1 MIKKL
6 NITALL
12 IILMLFNQLFAQSDK
27 ILLYG
32 SCSIDEAN
40 KLSEYLKNN
49 SNIDL
54 AFEINDDGNLLFS
67 KYSII
72 FLCGNS
78 YLKLSETHIQEL
90 NRMILNGSFLLI
102 DNYKSDY
109 TLSIFL
115 KKLLAEYPEKNNS
128 ILEVFKKNPYRI
140 DFEQLQFDAK
150 QVYIGEKLR
159 VLALKEDSIFEN
171 ELNNDNKL
179 RLGSSIIFNYLIGN

>member
-40 KLSEYLKNN
+40 KLSEYLKTN

-128 ILEVFKKNPYRI
+128 ISEVFKKNPYRI

-159 VLALKEDSIFEN
+159 VLALKEKSIFEN

>member
-40 KLSEYLKNN
+40 KLSEYLKTN

-128 ILEVFKKNPYRI
+128 ISEVFKKNPYRI

-159 VLALKEDSIFEN
+159 VLALKEESIFEN
-171 ELNNDNKL
+171 ELNNDNNL

>member
-40 KLSEYLKNN
+40 KLSEYLKTN

-90 NRMILNGSFLLI
+90 NRMILNGSFVLI

-159 VLALKEDSIFEN
+159 VLALKEESIFEN
-171 ELNNDNKL
+171 ELNNDNNL

>member
-12 IILMLFNQLFAQSDK
+12 IMLMLVNHLFAQSDK

-32 SCSIDEAN
+32 NCNIDEAN
-40 KLSEYLKNN
+40 KLSEYLKTT

-54 AFEINDDGNLLFS
+54 AFEISDEANLVFS
-67 KYSII
+67 KYAII

-78 YLKLSETHIQEL
+78 YLKLSETHIQDL
-90 NRMILNGSFLLI
+90 NRQLLNGSFLLI

-115 KKLLAEYPEKNNS
+115 KKLLAEHPERNNS
-128 ILEVFKKNPYRI
+128 ISEVFKNNPYRVN
-140 DFEQLQFDAK
+140 FEQLQFKMK
-150 QVYIGEKLR
+150 QIYISEKLR
-159 VLALKEDSIFEN
+159 VLALEESIFES
-171 ELNNDNKL
+171 ELNEDNNL

>member
-115 KKLLAEYPEKNNS
+115 KKLLPEYPEKNNS
-128 ILEVFKKNPYRI
+128 ISEVFKKNPYRI

-159 VLALKEDSIFEN
+159 VLALKEESIFEN

>member
-12 IILMLFNQLFAQSDK
+12 IILMLLNQLFAQSDK

-54 AFEINDDGNLLFS
+54 AFEINDEANLVFS
-67 KYSII
+67 KYPIV

-90 NRMILNGSFLLI
+90 NKIAS
-102 DNYKSDY
+102 
-109 TLSIFL
+109 
-115 KKLLAEYPEKNNS
+115 
-128 ILEVFKKNPYRI
+128 
-140 DFEQLQFDAK
+140 
-150 QVYIGEKLR
+150 
-159 VLALKEDSIFEN
+159 
-171 ELNNDNKL
+171 ELNTFVIPASVKMEHEISMLDEVEKKEYLELMEMDEPVLNK
-179 RLGSSIIFNYLIGN
+179 IIFDINNGCLYTANQATHSDVIVVPFKRASGKDSLSR

>member
-12 IILMLFNQLFAQSDK
+12 IMIMFVSKLFAQSDK

-32 SCSIDEAN
+32 NCNIDQAN
-40 KLSEYLKNN
+40 KLSEYLKTT

-54 AFEINDDGNLLFS
+54 AFEINDEANLVFS
-67 KYSII
+67 RYSII

-78 YLKLSETHIQEL
+78 YLKLSETHIKEL
-90 NRMILNGSFLLI
+90 NRMILNGSLLLI

-115 KKLLAEYPEKNNS
+115 KKLLAEYPEKNIS
-128 ILEVFKKNPYRI
+128 ISEVLKNNPYRI
-140 DFEQLQFDAK
+140 DFEQLQFNTK
-150 QVYIGEKLR
+150 QVYISEKLR
-159 VLALKEDSIFEN
+159 VLALKDKSIFESA
-171 ELNNDNKL
+171 LNDGNNL

>member
-40 KLSEYLKNN
+40 KLSGYLKTN

-90 NRMILNGSFLLI
+90 NKMILNGSLLFI

-128 ILEVFKKNPYRI
+128 ISEVFKKNPYRI
-140 DFEQLQFDAK
+140 DFEQFQFDAK

-159 VLALKEDSIFEN
+159 VLALKEESIFEN
-171 ELNNDNKL
+171 ELNNDNNL

>member
-12 IILMLFNQLFAQSDK
+12 IMLMLVNQLFAQSDK

-32 SCSIDEAN
+32 NCNIDEAN
-40 KLSEYLKNN
+40 KLSEYLKTT

-54 AFEINDDGNLLFS
+54 AFEINDEANLVFS
-67 KYSII
+67 KYPIV

-90 NRMILNGSFLLI
+90 NKMILNGSLLLI

-115 KKLLAEYPEKNNS
+115 KKLLAEYPEKNYS
-128 ILEVFKKNPYRI
+128 ISEVLKSNPYRI
-140 DFEQLQFDAK
+140 NFEQLEFESK
-150 QVYIGEKLR
+150 QVYISEKLR
-159 VLALKEDSIFEN
+159 VLGLKEESIFESK
-171 ELNNDNKL
+171 LNGDNNL

>member
-12 IILMLFNQLFAQSDK
+12 IMLMLVNQLFAQSDK
-27 ILLYG
+27 ILLFG
-32 SCSIDEAN
+32 NCNIDEAN
-40 KLSEYLKNN
+40 KLSEYLKTT

-54 AFEINDDGNLLFS
+54 AFEINDEANLVFS
-67 KYSII
+67 RYSII

-78 YLKLSETHIQEL
+78 YLKLSETHIKEL
-90 NRMILNGSFLLI
+90 NRMILNGSLLLI

-128 ILEVFKKNPYRI
+128 ISEVFKNNPYKVN
-140 DFEQLQFDAK
+140 FEKLQLNTK
-150 QVYIGEKLR
+150 QVYISEKLR
-159 VLALKEDSIFEN
+159 VLALKNESIFES
-171 ELNNDNKL
+171 ELNDNNL

>member
-12 IILMLFNQLFAQSDK
+12 IILMLFNQLFSQSDK
-27 ILLYG
+27 VLLYG
-32 SCSIDEAN
+32 SCNIDEAN
-40 KLSEYLKNN
+40 KLSEYLKTT

-54 AFEINDDGNLLFS
+54 AFEINDEANLVFS
-67 KYSII
+67 KYAII

-78 YLKLSETHIQEL
+78 YLKLSETRIQEL
-90 NRMILNGSFLLI
+90 NRMILNGSLLLI

-128 ILEVFKKNPYRI
+128 ISEVFKNNPYRVN
-140 DFEQLQFDAK
+140 FEQLQFNTK
-150 QVYIGEKLR
+150 QVYISEKLR
-159 VLALKEDSIFEN
+159 VLALKEKSIFESK
-171 ELNNDNKL
+171 LNDDNNL

>member
-12 IILMLFNQLFAQSDK
+12 IILMLVNQLFAQSDK

-32 SCSIDEAN
+32 SCNIDEAN
-40 KLSEYLKNN
+40 KLSEYLKTT

-54 AFEINDDGNLLFS
+54 TFEINDEANFVFS
-67 KYSII
+67 KHAII
-72 FLCGNS
+72 FICGNS
-78 YLKLSETHIQEL
+78 YLKLSDTHIQEL
-90 NRMILNGSFLLI
+90 NRMILNGSLLLI

-115 KKLLAEYPEKNNS
+115 KKLLAEYPERNNS
-128 ILEVFKKNPYRI
+128 VSEVLKNNPYRVN
-140 DFEQLQFDAK
+140 FEQLQFNAK
-150 QVYIGEKLR
+150 QVYVSEKLR
-159 VLALKEDSIFEN
+159 VLALRDESIFESA
-171 ELNNDNKL
+171 LNDDNNL

>member
-90 NRMILNGSFLLI
+90 NRMILNGGFLLI

-115 KKLLAEYPEKNNS
+115 KKLIAEYPEKSNS

-159 VLALKEDSIFEN
+159 VLALKEESIFEN

>member
-78 YLKLSETHIQEL
+78 YLKLSENHIQEL

-140 DFEQLQFDAK
+140 DFEQLQFDTK

-159 VLALKEDSIFEN
+159 VLALKEESIFEN

>member
-12 IILMLFNQLFAQSDK
+12 IMLMLVNQLFAQSDK

-32 SCSIDEAN
+32 NCNIDEAN
-40 KLSEYLKNN
+40 KLSEYLKTT

-54 AFEINDDGNLLFS
+54 AFEINDEANLVFS
-67 KYSII
+67 KYSMI
-72 FLCGNS
+72 FLCGDS
-78 YLKLSETHIQEL
+78 YLKLSESQIQDL
-90 NRMILNGSFLLI
+90 NRMILNGSLLLI
-102 DNYKSDY
+102 DNYRSDY

-128 ILEVFKKNPYRI
+128 ISEVLKNNPYRVN
-140 DFEQLQFDAK
+140 FEQLQFNTK
-150 QVYIGEKLR
+150 QVYISEKLR
-159 VLALKEDSIFEN
+159 VLALKEESIFES
-171 ELNNDNKL
+171 ELNEDNNL

>member
-12 IILMLFNQLFAQSDK
+12 IMLMLVNQLFAQSDK

-32 SCSIDEAN
+32 NCNIDEAN
-40 KLSEYLKNN
+40 KLSEYLKTT

-54 AFEINDDGNLLFS
+54 AFEINDEANLVFS
-67 KYSII
+67 KYAII

-90 NRMILNGSFLLI
+90 NRMILNGSLLFI

-115 KKLLAEYPEKNNS
+115 KKLLAEYPERNSSLSEVLKNN
-128 ILEVFKKNPYRI
+128 PYKMN
-140 DFEQLQFDAK
+140 FEQLKFDAK
-150 QVYIGEKLR
+150 QVYISEKLR
-159 VLALKEDSIFEN
+159 VLALKDKSIFESV
-171 ELNNDNKL
+171 LNDDNNL

>member
-12 IILMLFNQLFAQSDK
+12 IMLMLVNQLFAQSDK
-27 ILLYG
+27 ILLFG
-32 SCSIDEAN
+32 NCNIDEAN
-40 KLSEYLKNN
+40 KLSEYLKTT

-54 AFEINDDGNLLFS
+54 AFEINDEANLVFS
-67 KYSII
+67 RYSII

-78 YLKLSETHIQEL
+78 YLKLSETHIQDL
-90 NRMILNGSFLLI
+90 NRMILNGSLLLI

-128 ILEVFKKNPYRI
+128 ISEVLKNNPYRVN
-140 DFEQLQFDAK
+140 FEELQFNAK
-150 QVYIGEKLR
+150 QVYISEKLR
-159 VLALKEDSIFEN
+159 VLALKEESIFEN
-171 ELNNDNKL
+171 ELNEDNNL

>member
-32 SCSIDEAN
+32 SCNIDEAN
-40 KLSEYLKNN
+40 KLSEYLKTN

-90 NRMILNGSFLLI
+90 NRMILNGSLLLI

-115 KKLLAEYPEKNNS
+115 KKLLVEYPEKNNS
-128 ILEVFKKNPYRI
+128 ISEVFKKNPYRI

-159 VLALKEDSIFEN
+159 VLALKEKSIFEN
-171 ELNNDNKL
+171 ELNNDNNL

>member
-40 KLSEYLKNN
+40 KLSGYLKTN

-90 NRMILNGSFLLI
+90 NKMILNGSFLLI

-140 DFEQLQFDAK
+140 DFDQLQFDAK

-159 VLALKEDSIFEN
+159 VLALKEESIFEN

>member
-40 KLSEYLKNN
+40 KLSEYLKTN

-54 AFEINDDGNLLFS
+54 AFEINDDSNLLFS

-78 YLKLSETHIQEL
+78 YLKLSETHIKEL
-90 NRMILNGSFLLI
+90 NRMILNGSLLLI

-128 ILEVFKKNPYRI
+128 ISEVLKNNSYRANF
-140 DFEQLQFDAK
+140 DQLQFKTK
-150 QVYIGEKLR
+150 QIYISKKLR
-159 VLALKEDSIFEN
+159 VLALKEESIFES
-171 ELNNDNKL
+171 ELNNDNNL
-179 RLGSSIIFNYLIGN
+179 RLGSTIIFNYLIGN

>member
-12 IILMLFNQLFAQSDK
+12 IMLMLVNQLFAQSDK

-32 SCSIDEAN
+32 SCNIDEAN

-159 VLALKEDSIFEN
+159 VLALKEESIFEN

>member
-6 NITALL
+6 NITAL
-12 IILMLFNQLFAQSDK
+12 IIMLMFVNQLFAQSDK

-32 SCSIDEAN
+32 NCNIDEAN
-40 KLSEYLKNN
+40 KLSEYLKTT

-54 AFEINDDGNLLFS
+54 TFEINDEANLVFS
-67 KYSII
+67 KYSLI

-78 YLKLSETHIQEL
+78 YLKLSETHIKEL

-128 ILEVFKKNPYRI
+128 ITEVLNNNPYRVNL
-140 DFEQLQFDAK
+140 DQLQFNTK
-150 QVYIGEKLR
+150 QVYISEKLR
-159 VLALKEDSIFEN
+159 VLALKEESIFESEIN
-171 ELNNDNKL
+171 EDNNL

>member
-40 KLSEYLKNN
+40 KLSEYLKTN

-54 AFEINDDGNLLFS
+54 AFEINDETDLVFS
-67 KYSII
+67 KYPII
-72 FLCGNS
+72 FICGNS
-78 YLKLSETHIQEL
+78 YLKLSETHIQDL
-90 NRMILNGSFLLI
+90 NRMILNGSLLFI

-128 ILEVFKKNPYRI
+128 ISEVLKNNPYKI
-140 DFEQLQFDAK
+140 NFEQLKFNTK
-150 QVYIGEKLR
+150 QVYISKKLR
-159 VLALKEDSIFEN
+159 VLALKDGSIFGS
-171 ELNNDNKL
+171 ELNNDNNL

>member
-6 NITALL
+6 NITAL
-12 IILMLFNQLFAQSDK
+12 IIMLMFVNQLFAQSDK

-32 SCSIDEAN
+32 NCNIDEAN
-40 KLSEYLKNN
+40 KLSEYLETT

-54 AFEINDDGNLLFS
+54 AFEINDEANLVFS
-67 KYSII
+67 KYSLI

-78 YLKLSETHIQEL
+78 YLKLSETHIKEL

-128 ILEVFKKNPYRI
+128 ISEVLNNNPYRVNL
-140 DFEQLQFDAK
+140 DQLQFNTK
-150 QVYIGEKLR
+150 QVYISEKLR
-159 VLALKEDSIFEN
+159 VLALKEESIFES
-171 ELNNDNKL
+171 ELNEDNNI

>member
-12 IILMLFNQLFAQSDK
+12 IMLMLVNQLFAQSDK

-32 SCSIDEAN
+32 NCNIDEAN
-40 KLSEYLKNN
+40 KLSEYLKTN

-54 AFEINDDGNLLFS
+54 AFEINDETDLVFS
-67 KYSII
+67 KYPII
-72 FLCGNS
+72 FICGNS

-90 NRMILNGSFLLI
+90 NRMILNGSLLFI

-115 KKLLAEYPEKNNS
+115 KKLLAEYPEKNYS
-128 ILEVFKKNPYRI
+128 ISEVLKSNPYRVN
-140 DFEQLQFDAK
+140 FEQLQFDSK

-159 VLALKEDSIFEN
+159 VLGLKEESIFESK
-171 ELNNDNKL
+171 LNGDNNLK
-179 RLGSSIIFNYLIGN
+179 LGSSIIFNYLIGN

>member
-40 KLSEYLKNN
+40 KLSEYLKTN

-140 DFEQLQFDAK
+140 DFDQLQFDAK

-159 VLALKEDSIFEN
+159 VLALKEESIFEN

>member
-1 MIKKL
+1 
-6 NITALL
+6 
-12 IILMLFNQLFAQSDK
+12 MLFNQLFAQSDK

-40 KLSEYLKNN
+40 KLSEYLKNT

-54 AFEINDDGNLLFS
+54 AFEINDEANLVFS
-67 KYSII
+67 KYPII

-78 YLKLSETHIQEL
+78 YLKLSENHIREL
-90 NRMILNGSFLLI
+90 SQMILNGSLLLI

-115 KKLLAEYPEKNNS
+115 KKLLPEYPEKNNS
-128 ILEVFKKNPYRI
+128 ISEVLINNPYRVN
-140 DFEQLQFDAK
+140 FEQFQLNTK
-150 QVYIGEKLR
+150 QVYISERLR
-159 VLALKEDSIFEN
+159 VLALKEESIFES
-171 ELNNDNKL
+171 ELNNDNNL

>member
-6 NITALL
+6 NITAL
-12 IILMLFNQLFAQSDK
+12 IIMLMFVNQLFAQSDK

-32 SCSIDEAN
+32 NCNIDEAN
-40 KLSEYLKNN
+40 KLSEYLKTT

-54 AFEINDDGNLLFS
+54 TFEINDEANLVFS
-67 KYSII
+67 KYSLI

-78 YLKLSETHIQEL
+78 YLKLSETHIKEL

-128 ILEVFKKNPYRI
+128 ISEVLNNNPYRVNL
-140 DFEQLQFDAK
+140 DQLQFNTK
-150 QVYIGEKLR
+150 QVYISEKLR
-159 VLALKEDSIFEN
+159 VLALKEESIFES
-171 ELNNDNKL
+171 ELNEDNNL

>member
-6 NITALL
+6 NIAELL
-12 IILMLFNQLFAQSDK
+12 IIIMLINQLFAQSDK

-32 SCSIDEAN
+32 SCNIDEAN
-40 KLSEYLKNN
+40 KLSQYLKNT

-54 AFEINDDGNLLFS
+54 AFEINDEANLVFS
-67 KYSII
+67 KYAII

-78 YLKLSETHIQEL
+78 YLKLSETHIKDL
-90 NRMILNGSFLLI
+90 NRMILNGSLLLI

-115 KKLLAEYPEKNNS
+115 KKLLAEYPEKNNPIS
-128 ILEVFKKNPYRI
+128 KVLINNPYRI
-140 DFEQLQFDAK
+140 NLEKLEFSTK

-159 VLALKEDSIFEN
+159 VLALKDESIFKSA
-171 ELNNDNKL
+171 LNDDNNL
-179 RLGSSIIFNYLIGN
+179 RFGSSIIFNYLIGN